1 MKVIAYYIS
10 DYGYGH
16 ASRSIAIIRELL
28 LRDSNI
34 RVIVC
39 HSFAV
44 SFMKASILSRR
55 VSFRELNTDIG
66 YFLKKGSIYP
76 DKRLLFE
83 EYLKFINDWDSRLL
97 EEEKFLKINHVDLVI
112 SDISPLPFEPARNL
126 GIPSIGLSNF
136 TWFTAYQGLIE
147 EAILTPLK
155 EVYSKITYFFSL
167 AGSNETWGS
176 DSKEYGFFSR
186 KVDLS
191 EINSIRNQV
200 DKSHEKKIVFLGLG
214 MKIDQATFDLL
225 PIWDSPDIEFVIS
238 SNVPVKREN
247 VQQIPLDY
255 VETQNY
261 IASSDLVITKAGW
274 GMVGEAL
281 NNNVPLLILERR
293 SMTEDQS
300 TINYLKKYSACEV
313 IDWNEFKNL
322 QVNYSFID
330 RLNKN
335 LFRDKHTSNN
345 SVNEIAE
352 DILKILYKQ
361 EQFL

>member
-28 LRDSNI
+28 LRNSNI
-34 RVIVC
+34 RIIVC
-39 HSFAV
+39 HSFAI
-44 SFMKASILSRR
+44 SFMKNSIRSSR
-55 VSFRELNTDIG
+55 VSFREVNTDIG
-66 YFLKKGSIYP
+66 YFLKSDSIYP
-76 DKRLLFE
+76 YKKLLLE
-83 EYLKFINDWDSRLL
+83 EYLKFTNELDCRLL
-97 EEEKFLKINHVDLVI
+97 VEEGFLKSNHVDLVL
-112 SDISPLPFEPARNL
+112 SDISPLPFQSARNL

-136 TWFTAYQGLIE
+136 TWYTAYRGLIE
-147 EAILTPLK
+147 ESELTPLK
-155 EVYSKITYFFSL
+155 EAYSKMTYFFSL
-167 AGSNETWGS
+167 AGSNETWGF

-200 DKSHEKKIVFLGLG
+200 DKSYEKKIVFLGLG
-214 MKIDQATFDLL
+214 MKVDQATLDLL
-225 PIWDSPDIEFVIS
+225 PIWDSPDIEFVVS
-238 SNVPVKREN
+238 SNVPVIREN

-261 IASSDLVITKAGW
+261 IASSNLVITKAGW

-281 NNNVPLLILERR
+281 NNNVPLLILERPL
-293 SMTEDQS
+293 MTEDQS
-300 TINYLKKYSACEV
+300 TITYLKKYNACEV

-322 QVNYSFID
+322 QVDYSFID

-335 LFRDKHTSNN
+335 LIRDKHTFKN
-345 SVNEIAE
+345 SVNRIAE
-352 DILKILYKQ
+352 DILKVLNEQ
-361 EQFL
+361 EQLV

>member
-16 ASRSIAIIRELL
+16 ASRSIVIIRELL

-34 RVIVC
+34 RIIVC
-39 HSFAV
+39 HSFAIF
-44 SFMKASILSRR
+44 FMKNSIRSSR
-55 VSFRELNTDIG
+55 VTFREINTDIG
-66 YFLKKGSIYP
+66 YFLKSGSIYP
-76 DKRLLFE
+76 DKKLLLE
-83 EYLKFINDWDSRLL
+83 EYLKFINDWDSQLL
-97 EEEKFLKINHVDLVI
+97 EEEKFLKMNHVDLVI
-112 SDISPLPFEPARNL
+112 SDISPLPFEPAKKLR
-126 GIPSIGLSNF
+126 IPSIGLSNF
-136 TWFTAYQGLIE
+136 TWYTAYRDLIE
-147 EAILTPLK
+147 ESELTPLK
-155 EVYSKITYFFSL
+155 EAYSKMTYFFSL
-167 AGSNETWGS
+167 AGSNETWGF

-200 DKSHEKKIVFLGLG
+200 DKSHKKKIVFLGIG
-214 MKIDQATFDLL
+214 MKIDQAALDLL
-225 PIWDSPDIEFVIS
+225 PLWDSPDIEFIVS

-281 NNNVPLLILERR
+281 NNNVSLLILERP

-300 TINYLKKYSACEV
+300 TITYLKKYNACEV

-322 QVNYSFID
+322 QVNYSFIV
-330 RLNKN
+330 RLSKN
-335 LFRDKHTSNN
+335 LTRDNHISKN
-345 SVNEIAE
+345 SVNKIAD
-352 DILKILYKQ
+352 DILTALYEKQ
-361 EQFL
+361 